1 VMGQPVEQRCG
12 HLGVAEHSKIPLFPN
27 GWSPRSS

>member
-1 VMGQPVEQRCG
+1 VVGQAIEQRG
-12 HLGVAEHSKIPLFPN
+12 RHLGVAEHSKIPLFPN